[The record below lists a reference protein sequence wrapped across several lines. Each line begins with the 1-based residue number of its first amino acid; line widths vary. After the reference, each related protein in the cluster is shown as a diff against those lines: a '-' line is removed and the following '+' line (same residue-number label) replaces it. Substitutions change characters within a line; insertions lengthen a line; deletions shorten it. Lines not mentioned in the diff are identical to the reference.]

1 MTKLGRTYYEKHFFN
16 PRYSLRRAHIFLEL
30 IKEVDSGN
38 WEHGKFV
45 KNPNFNPNDK
55 KYDDMLIERKRVQ
68 EEYIK
73 FKNIHSDY
81 IGVTTS
87 KSRSLN

>member
-16 PRYSLRRAHIFLEL
+16 PRHSLRRA
-30 IKEVDSGN
+30 SGN